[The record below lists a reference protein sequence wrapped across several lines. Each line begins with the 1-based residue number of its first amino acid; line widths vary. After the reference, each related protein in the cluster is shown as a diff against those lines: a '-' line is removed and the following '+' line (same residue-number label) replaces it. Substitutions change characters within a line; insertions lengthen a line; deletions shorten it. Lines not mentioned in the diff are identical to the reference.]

1 MAFPGLIW
9 IWDFTVESRGGLD
22 TMREPAEK
30 KDSKNYPRGFGCLV
44 FHHFEIFSVPILGR
58 FCVTS
63 SQTMLVQRAAWMFP
77 KHHGFSSSH
86 QRAGKKSGGIGW
98 ILLFSLVERQ
108 WFFGFDPHFVAEI
121 SSMVLSIYILVGWVT
136 IVVASNRHFFL
147 NNWD

>member
-1 MAFPGLIW
+1 VAFPGLIW

-86 QRAGKKSGGIGW
+86 QRAGKKSGGIG
-98 ILLFSLVERQ
+98 
-108 WFFGFDPHFVAEI
+108 
-121 SSMVLSIYILVGWVT
+121 
-136 IVVASNRHFFL
+136 
-147 NNWD
+147 